1 LVAALSRLLGR
12 KKAAAVSAGARV
24 PAGTR
29 VYAIGDIHGRLDL
42 LENLRSRILDDAR
55 SGAGLRKVLVYLG
68 DYIDRGLQ
76 SREVIDL
83 FLDRPLGGFS
93 EVHLRGNHEQA
104 MLDFLED
111 ASGGVAWVQ
120 FGGSLTL
127 RGYDVH
133 LAPGLISPAVLLTA
147 QRALRNQLP
156 ARHLAFLHRLAW
168 SYVEG
173 DYLFVHAGIRPG
185 VPLNQQDPTDLI
197 WIRDAFL
204 SSSVD
209 HGKVVVHG
217 HSITDEV
224 EMRANRIGIDTGAYF
239 SGRLSCLVLEGAD
252 RRLLQT

>member
-1 LVAALSRLLGR
+1 
-12 KKAAAVSAGARV
+12 V
-24 PAGTR
+24 PAGSR

-42 LENLRSRILDDAR
+42 LERLRSRILDDAR
-55 SGAGLRKVLVYLG
+55 SAAGLRKVLVYLG

-83 FLDRPLGGFS
+83 LLDRPLTGFT

-104 MLDFLED
+104 MLEFLED
-111 ASGGVAWVQ
+111 TSGGMAWVQ
-120 FGGSLTL
+120 FGGGVTL
-127 RGYDVH
+127 RGYDV
-133 LAPGLISPAVLLTA
+133 LLPPGLMTPQTLLLA
-147 QRALRNQLP
+147 QHGLQKLLP
-156 ARHLAFLHRLAW
+156 ASHLAFLRGLAW
-168 SYVEG
+168 SHVEG

-185 VPLNQQDPTDLI
+185 VPLHRQNPTDLI
-197 WIRDAFL
+197 WIRDEFL

-217 HSITDEV
+217 HSISDDV
-224 EMRANRIGIDTGAYF
+224 EMRSNRIGIDTGAYF